1 MAIVEYLAY
10 FKPILCMLLSYK
22 QCSAQHT
29 VSISPCILLSGAKC
43 RTPCLSIFHFLS
55 NLLDV
60 SRTPPISSL
69 KDIYF
74 CMNPFFQFPSLLV
87 LSMPTFHR
95 TIPSLCIY
103 LVSCFL
109 TACSCYFLSYI
120 LIFNASSHSD
130 SPCILTPPQLLNF
143 GISSHNHVYFDPHVY
158 LPLESIFCQN
168 IHAYTQH
175 LLYSVIL
182 CRLVQP

>member
-1 MAIVEYLAY
+1 
-10 FKPILCMLLSYK
+10 MLLSYK

-29 VSISPCILLSGAKC
+29 ISISPCILLSGAKY
-43 RTPCLSIFHFLS
+43 TSPCLLIFHFLS

-60 SRTPPISSL
+60 IRYPTHPIISL

-74 CMNPFFQFPSLLV
+74 CMNPSFQFLSLVV
-87 LSMPTFHR
+87 LSMPTFHQ

-103 LVSCFL
+103 LVLCFL
-109 TACSCYFLSYI
+109 TTCSCYFLSYI

-130 SPCILTPPQLLNF
+130 PPSILTPHLLNF
-143 GISSHNHVYFDPHVY
+143 GISSHSHVYFDPHVY
-158 LPLESIFCQN
+158 LPLGSIYCHY

-182 CRLVQP
+182 CRLVQPLFC